1 MPDTNEAAKPTPFLW
16 DLPAHADLPQRL
28 SAWLQALVT
37 ALDADPELKTG
48 LAALDI
54 DGRNALLSL
63 PPGRLRGEASQR
75 AVSEAQRVGRLVFA
89 GALPGSA
96 DQSAWTS
103 VVVPLN
109 GIRGQKVLLVLEIA
123 IQTEEAVPRL
133 LALLSLASGWPH
145 ATLLEHRL
153 QEEVAAE
160 AAALASLQAV
170 VAFSGTKRFSEAA
183 RALMTDLATRF
194 HCDRVA
200 LGLVQ
205 RRRIRVAAISN
216 TGLFSRS
223 QGLARKIK
231 AAMEEA
237 VDQERLLLWPVPP
250 ETGTDMIVERQ
261 MELAEGDETR
271 SILTIPL
278 FAEERYKGAIL
289 FERTDGQ
296 GFTERELARLEALCS
311 ILTPLI
317 IEKRENDRWLPMR
330 LVMASANLF
339 GLAFGRSHL
348 VAKLLTL
355 VTALAVGALFVF
367 QTNRSVVAEAIVQ
380 GVDVR
385 TLSAPF
391 SGFIAE
397 APRREGDRI
406 DAGELLLRLDDRE
419 LLLELTRLNALRAQ
433 TELERDKAISE
444 RNRAEAGL
452 VSSRTRQIDAQIELI
467 NQQIARSR
475 LNAPFDGV
483 VISGDL
489 SRGIGRSVERG
500 EPLLVIAPLAEYR
513 IDMFVPED
521 AIDLVQAGQNAILKV
536 TPLPERAFPL
546 VVEGTMPVARYEN
559 GQTRY
564 QVTGVLAT
572 PPEVLV
578 PGMRGAARIEIDR
591 ASLAKVW
598 FMPLIDRVRVWL
610 WKTLAL

>member
-1 MPDTNEAAKPTPFLW
+1 MPDTNEAAKPAPFLW
-16 DLPAHADLPQRL
+16 DLPAHTDLPQRL

-54 DGRNALLSL
+54 DGRNALSL

-75 AVSEAQRVGRLVFA
+75 AVSEAQRIGRLVFA
-89 GALPGSA
+89 GALPGSS

-123 IQTEEAVPRL
+123 IRTEEAVPRL

-170 VAFSGTKRFSEAA
+170 VAFSGAKRFSEAA

-216 TGLFSRS
+216 IGLFSRS

-296 GFTERELARLEALCS
+296 RFTERELARLEALCS

-330 LVMASANLF
+330 FVMASANLF

-380 GVDVR
+380 GVNVR

-406 DAGELLLRLDDRE
+406 DAGELLLRFDDRE

-475 LNAPFDGV
+475 LKAPFDGV

-513 IDMFVPED
+513 IDMFVPEN

-578 PGMRGAARIEIDR
+578 PGMRGAVRIEIDR

-598 FMPLIDRVRVWL
+598 FTPLIDRVRVWL